1 MQKGRGYIGH
11 FTLVPYPVTFMQA
24 HAGSQITFFHV
35 GAASLTNSIH
45 IYKLPMLFLRRSCF
59 ETEPRYIEHYQ
70 LQPANKLSIH
80 SIFIMLF

>member
-1 MQKGRGYIGH
+1 
-11 FTLVPYPVTFMQA
+11 MQA
-24 HAGSQITFFHV
+24 HAGSQITFFHA
-35 GAASLTNSIH
+35 GASSLTNSIH

-80 SIFIMLF
+80 SIYYVILNLNKQIKLLLKENCVE